1 MYVTHPPL
9 FRRFSSLYL
18 PLACGLFSLM
28 MAAADAV
35 EDIKVSHRTQV
46 QDFFSFLDFK
56 ALIDPFHPQSL
67 TLTTKYV
74 LKILRS

>member
-1 MYVTHPPL
+1 
-9 FRRFSSLYL
+9 
-18 PLACGLFSLM
+18 M